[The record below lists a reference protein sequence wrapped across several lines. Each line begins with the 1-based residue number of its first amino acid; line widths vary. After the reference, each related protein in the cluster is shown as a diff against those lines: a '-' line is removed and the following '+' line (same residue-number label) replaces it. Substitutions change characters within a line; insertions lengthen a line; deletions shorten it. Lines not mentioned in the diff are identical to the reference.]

1 MSAKPPPPPKFEKVP
16 ENWWEHLTDEDQAFL
31 EQLEKEGRL
40 SFQSDAEIHAEI
52 EAERRKWAE
61 RLRRAEERLRRAE
74 ERLRRAGDNPDAS
87 ASEADS

>member
-16 ENWWEHLTDEDQAFL
+16 ENWWEHLTDEDRAFL

-52 EAERRKWAE
+52 EAERKNWD
-61 RLRRAEERLRRAE
+61 ERLRRAE

-87 ASEADS
+87 ANRTDS